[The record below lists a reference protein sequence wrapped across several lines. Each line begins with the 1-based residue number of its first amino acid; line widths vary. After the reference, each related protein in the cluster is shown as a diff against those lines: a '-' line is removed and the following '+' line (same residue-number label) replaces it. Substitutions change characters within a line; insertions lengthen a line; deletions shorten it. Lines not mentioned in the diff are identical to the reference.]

1 MGCAGRSLASFDGEC
16 DLVSF
21 GRRVRLHATATEED
35 ALALL
40 DDAAGPVTL
49 IVDVDNT
56 LVRQGARPDEF
67 VAMVNRGLDRFGA
80 HPMVARLIAL
90 SNGPPRGVPRIIG
103 RGNKPWTSR
112 RRLGLNRGDRVW
124 VLGDQVLTDGLLA
137 WRLQA
142 PFLNLVVSDQEP
154 LRQARMRRYGR
165 WLIPLLFDHEVT

>member
-1 MGCAGRSLASFDGEC
+1 MGSFR
-16 DLVSF
+16 
-21 GRRVRLHATATEED
+21 RRVPLQSTATEDE

-40 DDAAGPVTL
+40 DSAAEPVTL

-67 VAMVNRGLDRFGA
+67 VAVVNRGLDRFEA

-90 SNGPPRGVPRIIG
+90 SNGTQRGVSRIIG

-112 RRLGLNRGDRVW
+112 RRLSLGRGENVW
-124 VLGDQVLTDGLLA
+124 VIGDQVLTDGLLA
-137 WRLQA
+137 WRVRA
-142 PFLNLVVSDQEP
+142 PFLHLVVSAEEP

-165 WLIPLLFDHEVT
+165 WLTPLLFDRGEK